1 MLVKEN
7 FMQVTNNNTSSLRFS
22 GAFRIKPRE
31 IKAKAEIPQL
41 FTQRK
46 QVFNDILEKGDEVI
60 VLKDSRNYDKRV
72 LEYAKE
78 NNVSGL
84 EYYPDITTKSGL
96 DTEQPEGLLAL
107 IKNKAKVVKGNL
119 EEITNAILEKK
130 RPTRK
135 TKIDKVNNEITKI
148 SDTLRL
154 NIEEPKIVV
163 SNKSFT
169 RIRDGHKMRT
179 IEVIAPNSA
188 TSYVHV
194 IPDSLNEQSVKC
206 ILNGKGQIVKTF
218 DTPNE
223 IHKFNLLFNKLKKE
237 NINILVNK

>member
-1 MLVKEN
+1 MKLIKSICVGVIEN
-7 FMQVTNNNTSSLRFS
+7 
-22 GAFRIKPRE
+22 
-31 IKAKAEIPQL
+31 
-41 FTQRK
+41 
-46 QVFNDILEKGDEVI
+46 LEKI
-60 VLKDSRNYDKRV
+60 VSSIASRV
-72 LEYAKE
+72 
-78 NNVSGL
+78 NV
-84 EYYPDITTKSGL
+84 PRR
-96 DTEQPEGLLAL
+96 
-107 IKNKAKVVKGNL
+107 KV
-119 EEITNAILEKK
+119 
-130 RPTRK
+130 P
-135 TKIDKVNNEITKI
+135 KIDKELNKI
-148 SDTLRL
+148 ANALRL
-154 NIEEPKIVV
+154 NIENPKVV

-237 NINILVNK
+237 NVNILVNK

>member
-1 MLVKEN
+1 MLAKEN
-7 FMQVTNNNTSSLRFS
+7 FMQVTNNNTSSLQFS
-22 GAFRIKPRE
+22 GAFRFKPNE
-31 IKAKAEIPQL
+31 IKAKADVPNL
-41 FTQRK
+41 FTQGR
-46 QVFNDILEKGDEVI
+46 QVFHNILEAGDEVI
-60 VLKDSRNYDKRV
+60 VVRNNYDKRV
-72 LEYAKE
+72 ANYLKD
-78 NNVSGL
+78 NNIRGV
-84 EYYPDITTKSGL
+84 EYYPEIDTKCGL
-96 DTEQPEGLLAL
+96 DDEIPEGLLKL
-107 IKNKAKVVKGNL
+107 IKSKSVVVIENL
-119 EEITNAILEKK
+119 EKIVSSIASRANVP
-130 RPTRK
+130 RRK
-135 TKIDKVNNEITKI
+135 VPKIDKELNKI
-148 SDTLRL
+148 ANALRL
-154 NIEEPKIVV
+154 NIENPKVV

-169 RIRDGHKMRT
+169 RIRDEHKMRT

>member
-1 MLVKEN
+1 MLAKEN
-7 FMQVTNNNTSSLRFS
+7 FMQVTNNNTSSLQFS
-22 GAFRIKPRE
+22 GAFRFKPNE
-31 IKAKAEIPQL
+31 IKAKADVPNL
-41 FTQRK
+41 FTQGR
-46 QVFNDILEKGDEVI
+46 QVFHNILEAGDEVI
-60 VLKDSRNYDKRV
+60 VVRNNYDKRV
-72 LEYAKE
+72 ANYLKD
-78 NNVSGL
+78 NNIRGV
-84 EYYPDITTKSGL
+84 EYYPEIDTKCGL
-96 DTEQPEGLLAL
+96 DDEIPEGLLKL
-107 IKNKAKVVKGNL
+107 IKSKSVVVIENL
-119 EEITNAILEKK
+119 EKIVSSIASRTNVP
-130 RPTRK
+130 RRK
-135 TKIDKVNNEITKI
+135 VPKIDKELNKI
-148 SDTLRL
+148 ANALRL
-154 NIEEPKIVV
+154 NIENPKVV

-169 RIRDGHKMRT
+169 RIRDEHKMRT

>member
-1 MLVKEN
+1 MLAKEN

-22 GAFRIKPRE
+22 GAFRFKPNE
-31 IKAKAEIPQL
+31 IKAKADVPNL
-41 FTQRK
+41 FTQGR
-46 QVFNDILEKGDEVI
+46 QVFHNILEAGDEVI
-60 VLKDSRNYDKRV
+60 VVRNNYDKRV
-72 LEYAKE
+72 ANYLKD
-78 NNVSGL
+78 NNIRGV
-84 EYYPDITTKSGL
+84 EYYPEIDTKCGL
-96 DTEQPEGLLAL
+96 DDEIPEGLLKL
-107 IKNKAKVVKGNL
+107 IKSKCVVVIENL
-119 EEITNAILEKK
+119 EEIVSSIVSRANVP
-130 RPTRK
+130 RRK
-135 TKIDKVNNEITKI
+135 VPKIDKELNKI
-148 SDTLRL
+148 ANALRL
-154 NIEEPKIVV
+154 NIENPKVV

>member
-1 MLVKEN
+1 MLAKEN

-22 GAFRIKPRE
+22 GAFRFKPNE
-31 IKAKAEIPQL
+31 IKAKADVPNL
-41 FTQRK
+41 FTQGR
-46 QVFNDILEKGDEVI
+46 QVFHNILEDGDEVI
-60 VLKDSRNYDKRV
+60 VVRNNYDKRV
-72 LEYAKE
+72 ANYLKD
-78 NNVSGL
+78 NNIRGV
-84 EYYPDITTKSGL
+84 EYYPEIDTKCGL
-96 DTEQPEGLLAL
+96 DNEIPEGLLKL
-107 IKNKAKVVKGNL
+107 IKSKCVVVIENL
-119 EEITNAILEKK
+119 EEIVSSIVSRANVP
-130 RPTRK
+130 RRK
-135 TKIDKVNNEITKI
+135 VPKIDKELNKI
-148 SDTLRL
+148 ANALRL
-154 NIEEPKIVV
+154 NIENPKVV

-169 RIRDGHKMRT
+169 RIRDEHKMRT

>member
-1 MLVKEN
+1 MLAKEN

-22 GAFRIKPRE
+22 GAFRFKPNE
-31 IKAKAEIPQL
+31 FKAKADVPNL
-41 FTQRK
+41 FTQGR
-46 QVFNDILEKGDEVI
+46 QVFHNILEDGDEVI
-60 VLKDSRNYDKRV
+60 VVRNNYDKRV
-72 LEYAKE
+72 ANYLKD
-78 NNVSGL
+78 NNIRGV
-84 EYYPDITTKSGL
+84 EYYPEIDTKCGL
-96 DTEQPEGLLAL
+96 DDEIPEGLLKL
-107 IKNKAKVVKGNL
+107 IKSKSVVVIENL
-119 EEITNAILEKK
+119 EEIVSSIASRANVP
-130 RPTRK
+130 RRK
-135 TKIDKVNNEITKI
+135 VPKIDKELNKI
-148 SDTLRL
+148 ANALRL
-154 NIEEPKIVV
+154 NIENPKVV

-169 RIRDGHKMRT
+169 RIRDEHKMRT

>member
-1 MLVKEN
+1 MLAKEN

-22 GAFRIKPRE
+22 GAFRFKPNE
-31 IKAKAEIPQL
+31 IKAKTEIPQL

-107 IKNKAKVVKGNL
+107 IKNKAKVVKGDL

-135 TKIDKVNNEITKI
+135 T
-148 SDTLRL
+148 
-154 NIEEPKIVV
+154 
-163 SNKSFT
+163 
-169 RIRDGHKMRT
+169 
-179 IEVIAPNSA
+179 
-188 TSYVHV
+188 
-194 IPDSLNEQSVKC
+194 
-206 ILNGKGQIVKTF
+206 
-218 DTPNE
+218 
-223 IHKFNLLFNKLKKE
+223 
-237 NINILVNK
+237 

>member
-1 MLVKEN
+1 MLAKEN
-7 FMQVTNNNTSSLRFS
+7 FMQVTNNNTSSLQFS
-22 GAFRIKPRE
+22 GAFRFKPNE
-31 IKAKAEIPQL
+31 IKAKADVPNL
-41 FTQRK
+41 FTQGR
-46 QVFNDILEKGDEVI
+46 QVFHNILEAGDEVI
-60 VLKDSRNYDKRV
+60 VVRNNYDKRIANY
-72 LEYAKE
+72 LKD
-78 NNVSGL
+78 NNIRGV
-84 EYYPDITTKSGL
+84 EYYPEIDTKCGL
-96 DTEQPEGLLAL
+96 DDEIPEGLLKL
-107 IKNKAKVVKGNL
+107 IKSKSVVVIENL
-119 EEITNAILEKK
+119 EEIVSSIASRANVP
-130 RPTRK
+130 RRK
-135 TKIDKVNNEITKI
+135 VPKIDKELNKI
-148 SDTLRL
+148 ANALRL
-154 NIEEPKIVV
+154 NIENPKVV

-237 NINILVNK
+237 NVNILVNK

>member
-1 MLVKEN
+1 MQILNNQSNIN
-7 FMQVTNNNTSSLRFS
+7 FN

-96 DTEQPEGLLAL
+96 DPEQPEGLLVL
-107 IKNKAKVVKGNL
+107 IKNKAKVVKGDL
-119 EEITNAILEKK
+119 EEITNAIL
-130 RPTRK
+130 
-135 TKIDKVNNEITKI
+135 
-148 SDTLRL
+148 
-154 NIEEPKIVV
+154 
-163 SNKSFT
+163 
-169 RIRDGHKMRT
+169 
-179 IEVIAPNSA
+179 
-188 TSYVHV
+188 
-194 IPDSLNEQSVKC
+194 
-206 ILNGKGQIVKTF
+206 
-218 DTPNE
+218 
-223 IHKFNLLFNKLKKE
+223 
-237 NINILVNK
+237 

>member
-1 MLVKEN
+1 MQILNNQSNIN
-7 FMQVTNNNTSSLRFS
+7 FN

-107 IKNKAKVVKGNL
+107 IKNKAKVVKGDL

-188 TSYVHV
+188 TSYVRV

-237 NINILVNK
+237 NINILANK

>member
-1 MLVKEN
+1 MLAKEN
-7 FMQVTNNNTSSLRFS
+7 FMQVTNNNTSSLQFS
-22 GAFRIKPRE
+22 GAFRFKPNE
-31 IKAKAEIPQL
+31 IKAKADVPNL
-41 FTQRK
+41 FTQGR
-46 QVFNDILEKGDEVI
+46 QVFHNILEAGDEVI
-60 VLKDSRNYDKRV
+60 VVRNNYDKRV
-72 LEYAKE
+72 ANYLKD
-78 NNVSGL
+78 NNIRGV
-84 EYYPDITTKSGL
+84 EYYPEIDTKCGL
-96 DTEQPEGLLAL
+96 DDEIPEGLLKL
-107 IKNKAKVVKGNL
+107 IKSKSVVVIENL
-119 EEITNAILEKK
+119 EKIVSSIASRTNVP
-130 RPTRK
+130 RRK
-135 TKIDKVNNEITKI
+135 VPKIDKELNKI
-148 SDTLRL
+148 ANALRL
-154 NIEEPKIVV
+154 NIENPKVV

>member
-1 MLVKEN
+1 MLAKEN

-22 GAFRIKPRE
+22 GAFRFKPNE
-31 IKAKAEIPQL
+31 IKAKADVPKL
-41 FTQRK
+41 FTQGR
-46 QVFNDILEKGDEVI
+46 QVFHNILEDGDEVI
-60 VLKDSRNYDKRV
+60 VVRKNYDKRV
-72 LEYAKE
+72 ANYLKD
-78 NNVSGL
+78 NNIRGV
-84 EYYPDITTKSGL
+84 EYYPEIDTKCGL
-96 DTEQPEGLLAL
+96 DDEIPEGLLKL
-107 IKNKAKVVKGNL
+107 IKSKSVVVIENL
-119 EEITNAILEKK
+119 EEIVSSIASRANVS
-130 RPTRK
+130 RRK
-135 TKIDKVNNEITKI
+135 VPKIDKELNKI
-148 SDTLRL
+148 ANALRL
-154 NIEEPKIVV
+154 NIENPKVV

-169 RIRDGHKMRT
+169 RIRDEHKMRT

-237 NINILVNK
+237 NVNILVNK

>member
-1 MLVKEN
+1 MQILNNQSNIN
-7 FMQVTNNNTSSLRFS
+7 FN
-22 GAFRIKPRE
+22 GAFRFKPNE
-31 IKAKAEIPQL
+31 FNAKADVPKL
-41 FTQRK
+41 FTQGR
-46 QVFNDILEKGDEVI
+46 QVFHNILEDGDEVI
-60 VLKDSRNYDKRV
+60 VVRNNYDKRV
-72 LEYAKE
+72 ANYLKD
-78 NNVSGL
+78 NNIRGV
-84 EYYPDITTKSGL
+84 EYYPEIDTKCGL
-96 DTEQPEGLLAL
+96 DDEIPEGLLKL
-107 IKNKAKVVKGNL
+107 IKSRSVVVIENL
-119 EEITNAILEKK
+119 EEIVSSIALRANVS
-130 RPTRK
+130 RRK
-135 TKIDKVNNEITKI
+135 VPKIDKEVNKI
-148 SDTLRL
+148 ANALRL
-154 NIEEPKIVV
+154 NIENPKVV